1 MQDKDHKKMK
11 KQEMKVF
18 TMYEGWDG
26 SSRQRSR
33 LVNKTMMAGMEK
45 SDEFHR
51 KREAL
56 IEKKYNADEI
66 QQRILN
72 GDGGSWIKEPYDPEV
87 IFQLDRFHI
96 YQEIKRKLK
105 EKEAQ
110 KAVTE
115 LFEAGKIDEM
125 LEYIRIYGDSVE
137 SRDAVDKRS
146 E

>member
-1 MQDKDHKKMK
+1 MEAGQAEGRESLPVLFEEMDGVWLSMQNKDHKKMK
-11 KQEMKVF
+11 TQEMKVF

-72 GDGGSWIKEPYDPEV
+72 GDGGSWIKEP
-87 IFQLDRFHI
+87 
-96 YQEIKRKLK
+96 
-105 EKEAQ
+105 
-110 KAVTE
+110 
-115 LFEAGKIDEM
+115 
-125 LEYIRIYGDSVE
+125 
-137 SRDAVDKRS
+137 
-146 E
+146 